1 MNGLLDEKQ
10 TERLNKLALE
20 LSHEIGFVTEVSGN
34 GVVALCAV
42 RALNRALEADD
53 STLPPGQIGAIV
65 KIKVIKGFVYA
76 SVREVVRQENS
87 TGPVEHVIMY
97 LDYLGHG
104 IKAPYT
110 PSGVL
115 FDRGVSDFPSPGQ
128 MVYETTLEDIESIFG
143 ANDINHFHV
152 GTVFPQHVTPASV
165 MTDAMLGK
173 HFAVLGST
181 GTGKSC
187 TVALLI
193 HRLVERMPNS
203 HILMLDPHNE
213 YEAAFSDCGEH
224 FDINNLRL
232 PYWMMNFEEHVE
244 MYVGLHRSADREV
257 EIDILR
263 RCLQA
268 ARIDAADTLSSEKI
282 TVDTPI
288 PYKLSFMLKYL
299 ENEMGKLE
307 NPDTL
312 KPYMRLKNKI
322 EELRRDAR
330 FSFMF
335 SGLLANDNLAEV
347 IGNLLRF
354 PVNGKPVSTIDLSG
368 VPSEIVNV
376 VVSMIS
382 RLVFDFAVWSKG
394 RDAKPILLVCEEAHR
409 YVPTEDHTVFASTRK
424 AIERIAKEGRKYGV
438 SLGLVSQRPAD
449 VSESALSQCGTIFAM
464 RMNNERDQNFVE
476 HVMPEGAKGSLAA
489 LSSLQ
494 NREALIVGE
503 GVRAPV
509 RVKFDNLDEHKRP
522 SSTNPEY
529 SSDWQNDISD
539 RAFIADAIKNWRTQG
554 R

>member
-1 MNGLLDEKQ
+1 MNGLLNEKQ
-10 TERLNKLALE
+10 TEQLSKLALE
-20 LSHEIGFVTEVSGN
+20 LSQEIGFVTEVSGN

-42 RALNRALEADD
+42 EALNRSLEKDD

-76 SVREVVRQENS
+76 TVREVVRQENS
-87 TGPVEHVIMY
+87 TGPVQHVIMY

-104 IKAPYT
+104 IKAPYSPT
-110 PSGVL
+110 GVM
-115 FDRGVSDFPSPGQ
+115 FDRGISDFPCPGQ

-143 ANDINHFHV
+143 ANDMNHFHV
-152 GTVFPQHVTPASV
+152 GTVFPQHVTQASI

-193 HRLVERMPNS
+193 HRLVERMPNG
-203 HILMLDPHNE
+203 HIIMLDPHNE
-213 YEAAFSDCGEH
+213 YEAAFKDCGEH

-244 MYVGLHRSADREV
+244 LFVGLRRSLDREV

-268 ARIDAADTLSSEKI
+268 ARIDAAETMSSEKI

-299 ENEMGKLE
+299 ENEMGRLE

-312 KPYMRLKNKI
+312 TPYMRLKNKI

-335 SGLLANDNLAEV
+335 SGLLANDNLSEV

-382 RLVFDFAVWSKG
+382 RLVFDFALWSKG
-394 RDAKPILLVCEEAHR
+394 GDAKPILLVCEEAHR

-424 AIERIAKEGRKYGV
+424 AIEQIAKEGRKYGV

-464 RMNNERDQNFVE
+464 RMNNERDQNFVS

-509 RVKFDNLDEHKRP
+509 RVKFDSLDESKRP
-522 SSTNPEY
+522 SSTNPAY
-529 SSDWQNDISD
+529 SSDWQNDISNQT
-539 RAFIADAIKNWRTQG
+539 FINDAIKHWRSQG